1 VRTLARCF
9 RATDA
14 LFAAVLILTECF
26 MTTPAASHPEAIAA
40 NPLYQQLRRRR
51 NRLAGLLTLVMLVS
65 YFGFIGLV
73 AFNKELLATPLI
85 EGQATTIGFAVA
97 LVLMLLSLATTAWYV
112 RVANTRFDA
121 MTRQIVGEGK

>member
-1 VRTLARCF
+1 
-9 RATDA
+9 
-14 LFAAVLILTECF
+14 

-40 NPLYQQLRRRR
+40 NTLYQQLRRRR